1 MKKSY
6 VFNTLICCGCTAL
19 IFLLHFIVYGGV
31 LLKSPGYTGLF
42 CAVWIAHA
50 AGYSGTLEPETR
62 PHTAVRVRLWQLL
75 YCILFGNVLFV
86 TIVDPYNVLCWFCA
100 VYGVVYVIF
109 FLRKGDNGAEPWT
122 ATFMMLWML
131 LTLGAFLL
139 IVHPITVSQA
149 QSIVEQAGY
158 TDCVYYKVDAD
169 GNLAHEDGR
178 PDGAIIYVPSPES
191 AERSEYYAFS
201 AVKGKEEYGILISRF
216 RGTIDVEQK
225 RGV

>member
-1 MKKSY
+1 MSNKHIM
-6 VFNTLICCGCTAL
+6 NAGICCICTAVIFGLHFFVYGRMLLDNPVLVGATCAVFIASAAGRTGEEREPWFSPNHIVTRLCQL
-19 IFLLHFIVYGGV
+19 IWCAALGTIPYVLCIDPYSLDNWIVFLL
-31 LLKSPGYTGLF
+31 
-42 CAVWIAHA
+42 WIAVTVIELVHREDNSA
-50 AGYSGTLEPETR
+50 AYSI
-62 PHTAVRVRLWQLL
+62 AM
-75 YCILFGNVLFV
+75 VLALCV
-86 TIVDPYNVLCWFCA
+86 T
-100 VYGVVYVIF
+100 
-109 FLRKGDNGAEPWT
+109 
-122 ATFMMLWML
+122 
-131 LTLGAFLL
+131 GAFLL
-139 IVHPITVSQA
+139 LVHPITVSQA